1 MSLLATDNLS
11 IGYADRSKP
20 PKIVAKSLTLTL
32 ESGSFTGLV
41 GANGSGK
48 STLLRTLAGMQRPL
62 AGHVMLDGVSIH
74 ALSASARA
82 RSVAVV
88 LTERV
93 MPGLLTGWALVA
105 LGRHPYTG
113 FWGTL
118 QAQDEQAI
126 RRAVALVNAEALAD
140 RPLAEL
146 SDGERQRLLIARALA
161 QEPRLLILDEP
172 TAFLDAPRRASLM
185 TMLRDVARATDC
197 AIIISTHDLDMVQRT
212 ADMLWVMDGKGA
224 LHFGAPE
231 DLGFNGVLEAA
242 FAGHGAYYDRQ
253 TGGFSPLK
261 THRQTV
267 AVVGSG
273 LSRSWAE
280 RAVER
285 AGLWLSDSPENTYP
299 RVVCLSEQHAGWILE
314 TAPNTTQAIDSLGVL
329 VSTLR
334 TVYMPNSA

>member
-1 MSLLATDNLS
+1 MSLLATENLS
-11 IGYADRSKP
+11 IGYPERSRP
-20 PKIVAKSLTLTL
+20 PKVVAKSLTLTL
-32 ESGSFTGLV
+32 EAGSFTGLI

-48 STLLRTLAGMQRPL
+48 STLLRTLAGMQTPL
-62 AGHVMLDGVSIH
+62 GGSVLLDGESIH

-118 QAQDEQAI
+118 QTQDEQAI
-126 RRAVALVNAEALAD
+126 RQAVSLVNAEPLAD
-140 RPLAEL
+140 KPLAEL

-172 TAFLDAPRRASLM
+172 TAFLDAPSRAALM
-185 TMLRDVARATDC
+185 TMLRDVARATGC
-197 AIIISTHDLDMVQRT
+197 AVIISTHDLDMVQRT

-224 LHFGAPE
+224 LHSGAPE
-231 DLGFNGVLEAA
+231 DLGFNGALEAA
-242 FAGHGAYYDRQ
+242 FAGHGAYYDPQ
-253 TGGFSPLK
+253 TGGFSPIK
-261 THRQTV
+261 THQQTV
-267 AVVGSG
+267 TVIGSG

-285 AGLWLSDSPENTYP
+285 AGLWLNDSPGHAYP
-299 RVVCLSEQHAGWILE
+299 RVVCLSEQHPGWILE
-314 TAPNTTQAIDSLGVL
+314 TAPNTAQAIDSLGVL

-334 TVYMPNSA
+334 TAYMPNSA